1 MNRQATLTL
10 LESLFGQSKEYIKNR
25 LDLYKLKAVDKTA
38 SLVTAIAL
46 GIALFI
52 VFFIFFI
59 VLNIGIAL
67 LIGDLL
73 GRAFWGFLIL
83 AVIYAIV
90 GLVIFYARDKIFK
103 SPITGLIF
111 RKFL

>member
-1 MNRQATLTL
+1 MRSPTINLVETL
-10 LESLFGQSKEYIKNR
+10 FNQGKEYAKTRFEI
-25 LDLYKLKAVDKTA
+25 YKLKAVDKSSSIISA
-38 SLVTAIAL
+38 VIL

-67 LIGDLL
+67 LIGRLVGAAYL
-73 GRAFWGFLIL
+73 GFLIWA
-83 AVIYAIV
+83 AVYAIV
-90 GLVIFYARDKIFK
+90 GIILYAGRNKIIK
-103 SPITGLIF
+103 APVTGMMF